1 MRLVQILHASPVS
14 TSGKY
19 GLSLSPKVSNWGL
32 IYIPF
37 KEKKKEEEEKEK
49 GIVHLWVAW
58 GIFTKNQ
65 SCFILHLFNVVWTI
79 YKFKIWR

>member
-49 GIVHLWVAW
+49 GIVHL
-58 GIFTKNQ
+58 
-65 SCFILHLFNVVWTI
+65 
-79 YKFKIWR
+79 